1 MKLQVRIFHLFSIA
15 YGVVGRPAD
24 ALATDDSAS
33 TDVVK
38 AETPGPSG
46 SSVAKSSAVN
56 VYGGE
61 TICAKEIIAGPQNQ
75 SLATP
80 TLIARFMRPATQ
92 NEKRDSVDAHVIK
105 KKFDQPFATAPRKA

>member
-1 MKLQVRIFHLFSIA
+1 MKLQVRIFLLSSIA

-46 SSVAKSSAVN
+46 SSVANLSYAASLLSIFIPEIPAV
-56 VYGGE
+56 
-61 TICAKEIIAGPQNQ
+61 
-75 SLATP
+75 
-80 TLIARFMRPATQ
+80 
-92 NEKRDSVDAHVIK
+92 
-105 KKFDQPFATAPRKA
+105 

>member
-1 MKLQVRIFHLFSIA
+1 MKLQVRIFLLSSIA

-46 SSVAKSSAVN
+46 SSVANLS
-56 VYGGE
+56 
-61 TICAKEIIAGPQNQ
+61 
-75 SLATP
+75 
-80 TLIARFMRPATQ
+80 
-92 NEKRDSVDAHVIK
+92 
-105 KKFDQPFATAPRKA
+105 